1 MLVSNSDDNKEQFMS
16 SNEKIGSVITLCN
29 LLKFNIN
36 MKYLH
41 ISCLYYLCNF
51 WSFFCSI
58 GFIWYFIPHIKKLR
72 SCSNKR
78 FCVTRSGQ
86 KQWNIVVYHYQNKTP
101 GYDHILQKDC
111 QISNGENSYGKFNSS
126 ETVNRINKY
135 FSNKIHFLRCN
146 RMHGLDK
153 FIIHNSHCISSSYH
167 FLHIHIDHI
176 VIEKQTKR
184 MEWKKKEKHN

>member
-1 MLVSNSDDNKEQFMS
+1 M
-16 SNEKIGSVITLCN
+16 
-29 LLKFNIN
+29 
-36 MKYLH
+36 
-41 ISCLYYLCNF
+41 
-51 WSFFCSI
+51 
-58 GFIWYFIPHIKKLR
+58 
-72 SCSNKR
+72 
-78 FCVTRSGQ
+78 
-86 KQWNIVVYHYQNKTP
+86 VYHYQNKTP

-176 VIEKQTKR
+176 VIEKQR
-184 MEWKKKEKHN
+184 EWNERKKKNIISGVPWEFVQKVERSRTLCNGDTFAPSLRLITEADDLVIRHHTENNHHLTPT